1 METAA
6 ATVVNPV
13 VNPAMNA
20 VVSAFQSPELD
31 KIGAMRANPPAP
43 AGHGRGN
50 RNTRTVV
57 DYSLPLVE
65 AAVAEGVMHLG
76 YRRRDGK
83 RVELAPGK
91 WAAEFLNC
99 SYLGLDMRPEVIES
113 YRNIPR
119 DWGVGFCC
127 ARTRLS
133 LEKNFDLE
141 AALSR
146 LFDARAVVFPSV
158 TSTHM
163 SVMPLL
169 ASGALIGAKSGVRL
183 IFDKLAHSSMQ
194 YLRPILE
201 KEAEVVIIEHNRMDR
216 LKAEVEDAESRGLTP
231 VYVSDGIYSMGG
243 ACPIEEVRRLLQE
256 TSMWWYVDDAHGTS
270 LYGSRGQGFVIASCG
285 GVLPPKT
292 ILQFS
297 LAKAFGATGGGVLVR
312 GEKEERLI
320 RYFGQT
326 YAFSAPM
333 DYGAISASMTLVRL
347 HENGTVARLQKK
359 LAERIADF
367 DRAFGVSQ
375 SGLPIRMVMI
385 GDERTAIRIAR
396 TLLDEGYLVNCAF
409 FPTVGRGKAQLR
421 ISLSAANTKAQ
432 VLGLAGALKRL
443 GIRAT
448 EAGGLALVE
457 GHA

>member
-1 METAA
+1 MDTAV
-6 ATVVNPV
+6 TPIVNAPV
-13 VNPAMNA
+13 NA
-20 VVSAFQSPELD
+20 VSAFPAPELD
-31 KIGAMRANPPAP
+31 KIGIMRASNPPAS
-43 AGHGRGN
+43 AGRGT

-57 DYSLPLVE
+57 DHSLPLVKE
-65 AAVAEGVMHLG
+65 AVAQGVMHLG
-76 YRRRDGK
+76 YRRRKGK
-83 RVELAPGK
+83 LVEIAPRK
-91 WAAEFLNC
+91 WAAEFVNC
-99 SYLGLDMRPEVIES
+99 SYLGLDMRPEVVDS
-113 YRNIPR
+113 YKSIPR

-133 LEKNFDLE
+133 LEQNFDLE

-146 LFDARAVVFPSV
+146 LFDARAITFPSV

-163 SVMPLL
+163 SVMPLV
-169 ASGALIGAKSGVRL
+169 ASGTLMGARSGVRL

-231 VYVSDGIYSMGG
+231 VYVSDGVYSMGG

-256 TSMWWYVDDAHGTS
+256 TGMWWYVDDAHGTS
-270 LYGSRGQGFVIASCG
+270 LYGSRGQGYVIASCG

-312 GEKEERLI
+312 GEEEERLI

-333 DYGAISASMTLVRL
+333 DYGAIAASMTLVRL
-347 HENGTVARLQKK
+347 HQDGTVARLQRD
-359 LAERIADF
+359 LGERIDAF
-367 DRAFGVSQ
+367 DKAFGVSQ
-375 SGLPIRMVMI
+375 EGGLPIRMVMI
-385 GDERTAIRIAR
+385 GDERAAIRAAR
-396 TLLDEGYLVNCAF
+396 QLLDEGYLVNCAF

-421 ISLSAANTKAQ
+421 ISLSAANTMAQ

-443 GIRAT
+443 GVRA
-448 EAGGLALVE
+448 ADGGGLALVE